1 MILVLPLLPAVLWLY
16 SGDSCDNKSTG
27 TAQYK
32 LCARVNTI
40 KCPIICYETYQYS
53 SHSQH
58 FNRSIIHSEGL
69 RPAALQYI
77 TRYSVQI
84 IVVTLEPAFYSIRVD
99 KIIRI
104 NKYYFAGCSTL
115 MCNEEV
121 MSTPEPGIFPVDN
134 DENLDK
140 GHWDSVMWQFSA
152 DKNVPH
158 LLQCDRDRQ
167 QGLSS

>member
-1 MILVLPLLPAVLWLY
+1 MLPAVLWLY
-16 SGDSCDNKSTG
+16 SGDICDNKSAG
-27 TAQYK
+27 TAQYQ

-77 TRYSVQI
+77 TRYSVQF
-84 IVVTLEPAFYSIRVD
+84 IVITLEPAFYSIRVD
-99 KIIRI
+99 KIIRVNTI
-104 NKYYFAGCSTL
+104 LSYTECRSL
-115 MCNEEV
+115 MYNEV
-121 MSTPEPGIFPVDN
+121 LMSTPELRIFPVDN